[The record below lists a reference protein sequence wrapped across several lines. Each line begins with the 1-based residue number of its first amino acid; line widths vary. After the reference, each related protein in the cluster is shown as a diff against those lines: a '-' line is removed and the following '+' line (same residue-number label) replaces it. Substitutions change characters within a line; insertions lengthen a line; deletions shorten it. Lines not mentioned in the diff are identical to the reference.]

1 MHAHVIT
8 NSPLDRSE
16 ISPYSFVMAEK
27 TEKATPKKLKDARKK
42 GQIAKAQDVPAALTF
57 IVSIMGTLG
66 SIGYIY
72 QNITGFLV
80 LMFKA
85 ASSSGGDIEQR
96 AGSYF
101 ILASRIILDTS
112 LPIMGMVCFTGVLV
126 SFLVNGPVFSLEA
139 MKFDLKKL
147 NPVDGIKN
155 KFKMKVLVEL
165 LKSIAKITGAAI
177 IIYLVVLSSLPNII
191 ATVLMPVLGAASV
204 VHDFLFTAVL
214 RVGIFFILVA
224 LFDLGFQRKNFAKEM
239 KMEKFEIKQ
248 EFKDTEGDPMIK
260 GKRREIFREIAYQD
274 GPRTARKAR
283 AIITNPTHIAV
294 ALKYAPPED
303 VAPIILTMGQG
314 YIAEQIIK
322 IGVEN
327 NVPIMRNVDLAREL
341 YSKGKISDYIPE
353 DTYEAVAEILKWIE
367 SLEENRDVN
376 LELFK

>member
-1 MHAHVIT
+1 
-8 NSPLDRSE
+8 
-16 ISPYSFVMAEK
+16 MAEK

-42 GQIAKAQDVPAALTF
+42 GQIAKAQDMPAAMTF
-57 IVSIMGTLG
+57 IVSIMGTLA
-66 SIGYIY
+66 SVSYIY
-72 QNITGFLV
+72 QNITSFMLI
-80 LMFKA
+80 MFKQA
-85 ASSSGGDIEQR
+85 AGSEGEIEQK

-101 ILASRIILDTS
+101 ILASHVILNVS
-112 LPIMGMVCFTGVLV
+112 LPIMAIVCFVGVLV

-147 NPVDGIKN
+147 NPIDGIKN

-177 IIYLVVLSSLPNII
+177 IIYLVVLGSLPNII
-191 ATVLMPVLGAASV
+191 STVLIPPIAAASV
-204 VHDFLFTAVL
+204 VHDFLFTSAL
-214 RVGIFFILVA
+214 RVGIFFLLVG
-224 LFDLGFQRKNFAKEM
+224 LFDLAFQRKNFAKEM

-248 EFKDTEGDPMIK
+248 EYKDTEGDPMVK
-260 GKRREIFREIAYQD
+260 GRRRELFREIAYQD
-274 GPRTARKAR
+274 GPRSARKAR

-294 ALKYAPPED
+294 ALKYNPPEEA
-303 VAPIILTMGQG
+303 APIILTMGAG
-314 YIAEQIIK
+314 YVAELIIK

-353 DTYEAVAEILKWIE
+353 ETYEAVAEILKWID